1 MKHLI
6 PVIVILLMVSTS
18 FVGVGNQVREMESDK
33 EIAEQETS
41 NLKFLP
47 IFSYENC
54 SLKLEKYEEYL
65 AKEHFTVNKDN
76 VHIAA
81 ESLKTDIIQD
91 PLGPI
96 DSPWPMKCHD
106 NKHKSRSPYSTADN
120 PYDEIWRFETDG
132 WVETTPTIDSDGT
145 IYFGGDYG
153 GLTRYLFAINPNGTL
168 KWKYKT
174 GGLIL
179 GSSPAIAE
187 DGTIYIGSWD
197 CKLYAINPNGTL
209 KWTVGTGGSIA
220 SSPAITD
227 DGTIYFGTLGGFEHG
242 GYIVAVSPNGTLKW
256 KCETGSGINDGIT
269 GDPAIA
275 EDGTIY
281 IGSQDNYLYAMNPNG
296 TLKWRYKT
304 GDPIRG
310 PPSIAEDGT
319 IYIGSVDKH
328 LHAVYPNGTMRWK
341 HYVGDEISTNP
352 SIAEDG
358 TIYCGGNKF
367 WAINPNGTRKWTFDM
382 GSNRHVDASSPAI
395 SADGTI
401 YFGTNIGE
409 MSGGE
414 IIAVNPDG
422 TERWRKKIAGLW
434 VESSPSIGEDGTVY
448 IGSSFN
454 ERGYLHAFNRADLSA
469 DADGPHYGLINEPVQ
484 FNGTGIGGYRP
495 YTWHWDFGDGNIS
508 TDRNPMHTYSN
519 PGNYTV
525 TLTITD
531 NTSNTT
537 EDTTFAWI
545 QESNSPPD
553 KPSIE
558 GELKGKIETKYEYTF
573 QSSDPEGL
581 HIWHF
586 VDWGDGKDTGWMG
599 PYNSDKEI
607 TLNHQWS
614 EKGDYIIRCKTKDP
628 YGAESEWG
636 ELRVTMPHT
645 FWWLDGLLDRFPLLH
660 RLLGRLI

>member
-1 MKHLI
+1 
-6 PVIVILLMVSTS
+6 MVSTS
-18 FVGVGNQVREMESDK
+18 FVGVGNQVEELMVDRD
-33 EIAEQETS
+33 EIEQPGQTYTGG
-41 NLKFLP
+41 LM
-47 IFSYENC
+47 
-54 SLKLEKYEEYL
+54 
-65 AKEHFTVNKDN
+65 
-76 VHIAA
+76 
-81 ESLKTDIIQD
+81 
-91 PLGPI
+91 

-106 NKHKSRSPYSTADN
+106 NRHTSRSPYSTADN

-132 WVETTPTIDSDGT
+132 GLEGSPIIDTDGT
-145 IYFGGDYG
+145 IYFGGNYG
-153 GLTRYLFAINPNGTL
+153 GLPWYLFAVNPNGTL

-242 GYIVAVSPNGTLKW
+242 GYIEAVSPNGTLKW

-269 GDPAIA
+269 GDPVIA
-275 EDGTIY
+275 DDGTIY

-304 GDPIRG
+304 GDPVRG

-341 HYVGDEISTNP
+341 HYVGDEIATNP

-358 TIYCGGNKF
+358 TIYGGGNRL
-367 WAINPNGTRKWTFDM
+367 WAINPNGTRKWTFNM
-382 GSNRHVDASSPAI
+382 GSNRHITSSSPAI

-422 TERWRKKIAGLW
+422 TERWRKKIAGGW
-434 VESSPSIGEDGTVY
+434 VDSSPSIDEDGTVY
-448 IGSSFN
+448 IGSAYGN
-454 ERGYLHAFNRADLSA
+454 DRGFIHAFNRADLSA
-469 DADGPHYGLINEPVQ
+469 DANGPHYGLINEPVQ

-508 TDRNPMHTYSN
+508 DEQNPSHIYSK
-519 PGNYTV
+519 PDNYSV
-525 TLTITD
+525 TLTVTD
-531 NTSNTT
+531 NSTNQSS
-537 EDTTFAWI
+537 DTTWAWI
-545 QESNSPPD
+545 QESNDPPI
-553 KPSIE
+553 KPSIS
-558 GELKGKIETKYEYTF
+558 GEVEGKIDTSYTYTVE
-573 QSSDPEGL
+573 SIDPEGL
-581 HIWHF
+581 HIWY
-586 VDWGDGKDTGWMG
+586 VIDWGDGKDTGWIG
-599 PYNSDKEI
+599 PFKGEI
-607 TLNHQWS
+607 SKSHKWT
-614 EKGDYIIRCKTKDP
+614 EKGDYIIRCKAKDP
-628 YGAESEWG
+628 YGDESDWG
-636 ELRVTMPHT
+636 ELRVTMPHSYNNQ
-645 FWWLDGLLDRFPLLH
+645 FWWLNGLLDRFPLLQ
-660 RLLGRLI
+660 RLIEVLIR